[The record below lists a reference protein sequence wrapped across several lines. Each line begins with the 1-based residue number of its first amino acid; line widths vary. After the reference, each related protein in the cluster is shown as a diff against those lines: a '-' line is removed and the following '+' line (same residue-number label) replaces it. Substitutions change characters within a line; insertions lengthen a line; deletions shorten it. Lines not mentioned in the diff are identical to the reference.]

1 VRLPKIEKGNALEKG
16 IQKTPKQT
24 MSTPM
29 KIPRTINQQYEIVR
43 AADAEQRKRKT
54 SVKREATVSPT
65 ACRRIMLTPDVAIH
79 TIHIPCEDTSVLH
92 TPTPLP
98 GSDSTPHTPLPGSNT
113 TPSATTPH
121 ARPFESQPNDP
132 W

>member
-1 VRLPKIEKGNALEKG
+1 MPYKKTIPKKLLA
-16 IQKTPKQT
+16 T

-29 KIPRTINQQYEIVR
+29 KIPRTTNEKYAIIR
-43 AADAEQRKRKT
+43 AEEEEQRRRKT
-54 SVKREATVSPT
+54 SVKREATVLPV
-65 ACRRIMLTPDVAIH
+65 CRRVVSTPDVAIQ
-79 TIHIPCEDTSVLH
+79 TIQIPCADSSVH

-98 GSDSTPHTPLPGSNT
+98 GSDSTPCGDTSFPHTPLHGSNS

-121 ARPFESQPNDP
+121 AIPFESQPNSP

>member
-1 VRLPKIEKGNALEKG
+1 
-16 IQKTPKQT
+16 

-29 KIPRTINQQYEIVR
+29 KIPRTINQQYEIIR
-43 AADAEQRKRKT
+43 AADEEQRKRKT

-79 TIHIPCEDTSVLH
+79 TITIPCEDTSVRH

-98 GSDSTPHTPLPGSNT
+98 GSDSTPCGDTSFPHTPLHGSDS
-113 TPSATTPH
+113 TPSATSATTPH

>member
-1 VRLPKIEKGNALEKG
+1 
-16 IQKTPKQT
+16 

-29 KIPRTINQQYEIVR
+29 KIPRTTNEKYAIIR
-43 AADAEQRKRKT
+43 AEEEQRRRKT

-65 ACRRIMLTPDVAIH
+65 ACRRIMLAPDVAIQ
-79 TIHIPCEDTSVLH
+79 TIQLPCGDTSHASQTH
-92 TPTPLP
+92 TPCGDT
-98 GSDSTPHTPLPGSNT
+98 SFPHTPLPGSNS

-121 ARPFESQPNDP
+121 ARPFESQPNSP